1 VSVLSL
7 YSPSTM
13 NPALAPVAIVLG
25 TAVSYVAGAFLGVP
39 LLVPILNVVPAFP
52 FMIDSLR
59 HRRVGEAIGRMLV
72 WATALGV
79 CATTASYLAP
89 VETARL
95 FIHAD
100 DYRREMFWFILTGHG
115 AEGDIRQFL
124 PQHAGHAAMFCGLAL
139 ATGSALAMPLGAM
152 LMNYMG
158 HYVGA
163 LGAASTHPWRA
174 LGLAWV
180 PWSLVR
186 IASFV
191 TLGVVLGGP
200 VLARV
205 FGFEYRLSEQR
216 RWIALAAAGL
226 LVDVLLKWA
235 LAPSWRVLIK
245 SAAGW

>member
-1 VSVLSL
+1 
-7 YSPSTM
+7 M
-13 NPALAPVAIVLG
+13 NPALAPVVIVFG
-25 TAVSYVAGAFLGVP
+25 TALSYVAGALIGIP
-39 LLVPILNVVPAFP
+39 ALVPVLNVLPAFP
-52 FMIDSLR
+52 FMINSLR
-59 HRRVGEAIGRMLV
+59 HRHVGEAIGRMLI
-72 WATALGV
+72 WAAALGV

-100 DYRREMFWFILTGHG
+100 AYRREMFLFVVTGRG
-115 AEGDIRQFL
+115 AEGDVRQFL
-124 PQHAGHAAMFCGLAL
+124 PQHAAHAAMFCGLAL
-139 ATGSALAMPLGAM
+139 ATGSVLAMPLGAV

-174 LGLAWV
+174 LWLAWV

-191 TLGVVLGGP
+191 TFGVVLGGP

-205 FGFEYRLSEQR
+205 FAFEYRLSDQR
-216 RWIALAAAGL
+216 RWIGVAAAGL
-226 LVDVLLKWA
+226 MLDVLMKWA
-235 LAPSWRVLIK
+235 LAPSWRLLIK
-245 SAAGW
+245 SATGW